1 MKERRFEIGVEEEG
15 IGTGSKAVGQV
26 NKRKRGYCCN
36 KIYKKDAF

>member
-1 MKERRFEIGVEEEG
+1 MKERRFEIGEEERT
-15 IGTGSKAVGQV
+15 GTGSKGVGQV